1 MKFRILGPLELYQ
14 DGAEDTPLTPGA
26 AKLRVVLGTL
36 LARVNEVVSADRL
49 IHELWGDLPPR
60 TAATT
65 LQVYVSHVRKFLDA
79 ADPGYGRRALLTR
92 APGYLMR
99 LDPDQLDL
107 TAFERLHHTGRAAL
121 AAEDYEQAGEL
132 LHSALAL
139 WRGELLAGT
148 PLGPMLER
156 IASRLGEERT
166 TALEQ
171 RFRADLQLG
180 RHAELIAELQS
191 AAAEHPL
198 REELHGHLMV
208 ALYRAGRQGDA
219 LQAFTEVRRTL
230 VRELA
235 VEPGVP
241 LRTLQRRI
249 LAADPELLLPP
260 GVTAGAPAPGPRL
273 PRQVVEALPPADP
286 AFAGRTAELAR
297 LAELLTEARDHT
309 GVLLT
314 GACGVGKTALALAAA
329 HAAAPL
335 FPDGRAYLDLHPG
348 HPLSAEEALVRV
360 LRLGGMHDP
369 LPADPAALR
378 SLVTQL
384 LRGRRLLLVLDH
396 VAGADQVQ
404 PLLDAG
410 AIALVVARRA
420 PAGLRG
426 LAPLVLGVLDGAEA
440 RAVLQLPD
448 TDGEA
453 AAIAEQCDHLPLALR
468 AAGAALVARPHWTTA
483 TLAERLRGERT
494 RLATLRVGDPDLS
507 ERLLT
512 QYQDAPG
519 EQQSAFR
526 LLGLLPAQPFELWAA
541 AAALDLPPEEAELAL
556 EALVHADLLRPAG
569 AGAGGL
575 HDRYRLPALLRPL
588 AVELLGPGG
597 TSASGPASAALRRI
611 CRAYAE
617 RAAEADELI
626 TPGRRSQPA
635 AVTGRIGARPLD
647 WFARER
653 RALDEVLR
661 AAHAAG
667 LWALAADLA
676 ESLTGYLETCA
687 AWADW
692 ERVQRL
698 ALDAADRL
706 ADQGGRARALRSLAD
721 LAWQQGYLAT
731 AEDLYQQ
738 ARQAAARAGDQRQ
751 LGRIL
756 VGLGDVQLGLGDR
769 PRATALLDLAL
780 AVSTEHEDTR
790 GRYDALRALA
800 LLALTLPGGAALA
813 ERRLT
818 ECLELARRLRDR
830 RLDAYTRRILRDV
843 RADRAGEPAAPGLE
857 VRPGV
862 WRLAAATPG

>member
-49 IHELWGDLPPR
+49 IHELWGEVPPR

-107 TAFERLHHTGRAAL
+107 TVFERLHHTGRAAL
-121 AAEDYEQAGEL
+121 AAEDYLQASEL
-132 LHSALAL
+132 LHGALTL

-156 IASRLGEERT
+156 IANRLGEQRT

-180 RHAELIAELQS
+180 RHAELIPELQG

-198 REELHGHLMV
+198 REELHGHLMT

-219 LQAFTEVRRTL
+219 LRAFTEVRRTL

-241 LRTLQRRI
+241 LRRLQSRI
-249 LAADPELLLPP
+249 LAADPELLLPE
-260 GVTAGAPAPGPRL
+260 GVGPGAPAPVLRL

-286 AFAGRTAELAR
+286 AFAGRAVELAR
-297 LAELLTEARDHT
+297 LAELLAEARDHT

-329 HAAAPL
+329 HAAAEL

-360 LRLGGMHDP
+360 LRLGGVPDP
-369 LPADPAALR
+369 LPADQGALR
-378 SLVTQL
+378 ALVAQL
-384 LRGRRLLLVLDH
+384 LRGRKLLLVLDH
-396 VAGADQVQ
+396 VAGAEQVQ

-426 LAPLVLGVLDGAEA
+426 LAPLALGVVTGPDA
-440 RAVLQLPD
+440 RELLQLPSGAPD
-448 TDGEA
+448 AT
-453 AAIAEQCDHLPLALR
+453 AIAEHCDHLPLALR
-468 AAGAALVARPHWTTA
+468 AAGAALVARPHWTA
-483 TLAERLRGERT
+483 GTLAERLRGERT
-494 RLATLRVGDPDLS
+494 RLATLRIGDPGLTD
-507 ERLLT
+507 RLLT
-512 QYQDAPG
+512 QYQEVG
-519 EQQSAFR
+519 KELRSAFR
-526 LLGLLPAQPFELWAA
+526 TLGLLPAQPFELWAA
-541 AAALDLPPEEAELAL
+541 AAALDLAPEEAELVL
-556 EALVHADLLRPAG
+556 EALVHAHLLRPAG
-569 AGAGGL
+569 AGAGGH

-588 AVELLGPGG
+588 AVELLGAQQGQQAEPGG
-597 TSASGPASAALRRI
+597 ECSVLHRV
-611 CRAYAE
+611 CLAYAE

-626 TPGRRSQPA
+626 TPGRRSRPA
-635 AVTGRIGARPLD
+635 AVTGLVGGRPLD

-653 RALDEVLR
+653 RALTEVLR

-667 LWALAADLA
+667 LWAVTEELA

-687 AWADW
+687 AWEDW
-692 ERVQRL
+692 EKVQRL
-698 ALDAADRL
+698 ALDAAGHL
-706 ADQGGRARALRSLAD
+706 ADERGRAGALRSLAD
-721 LAWQQGYLAT
+721 LAWQQGHLESA
-731 AEDLYQQ
+731 ADLYQQ
-738 ARQAAARAGDQRQ
+738 ARQAAARSGDQRQ

-756 VGLGDVQLGLGDR
+756 VGLGDVQLSLGEFGE
-769 PRATALLDLAL
+769 AGELLDLAL
-780 AVSTEHEDTR
+780 AVATEHEDTR

-800 LLALTLPGGAALA
+800 LLARSPGGGGPAEA

-818 ECLELARRLRDR
+818 ECVELAHRLRDR
-830 RLDAYTRRILRDV
+830 RLDAYARRILRELRTED
-843 RADRAGEPAAPGLE
+843 AGPGLE

-862 WRLAAATPG
+862 WRLAAGATG